1 MTPLRWRALWILLA
15 MCVTALLT
23 RWIEP
28 SIRLA
33 DQAGK
38 ISLET
43 MIPRE
48 IGPWRL
54 DERQSAAIVVPQE
67 GGLVSRIYQQV
78 LSRTYIHGPSGRA
91 VMLSIAYG
99 ENQSHSHDLHV
110 PDVCYPAG
118 GYQIEHSSRGELLL
132 RQGSIPVKRLVTQLH
147 QRREPLTYWAIVG
160 DRVATSAVGAKLT
173 ALAYGLRRIIP
184 DGIIFRVS
192 TVGLPDDMAFATQQ
206 EFVQELFDMLSSQ
219 DRQRLAALN

>member
-15 MCVTALLT
+15 MCTTALLT
-23 RWIEP
+23 RWIVP

-33 DQAGK
+33 DQGEK
-38 ISLET
+38 VSLES
-43 MIPRE
+43 MIPRQ
-48 IGPWRL
+48 IGNWHL
-54 DERQSAAIVVPQE
+54 DERQSAAIVIPQE

-78 LSRTYIHGPSGRA
+78 LARNYIHVPSGRT

-118 GYQIEHSSRGELLL
+118 GYQIEKSSRGELST
-132 RQGSIPVKRLVTQLH
+132 RQGAIPVKRLVTQLN

-160 DRVATSAVGAKLT
+160 DQVATSALDTKLT
-173 ALAYGLRRIIP
+173 ALAYGLRRMIP

-192 TVGLPDDMAFATQQ
+192 TVGLPDDAAFTTQQ
-206 EFVQELFDMLSSQ
+206 EFVQELFDRLSSQ
-219 DRQRLAALN
+219 DRKRLAGLN

>member
-1 MTPLRWRALWILLA
+1 MNPLQARALWILLA
-15 MCVTALLT
+15 MCATALLT

-33 DQAGK
+33 DQGTK
-38 ISLET
+38 INLES

-48 IGPWRL
+48 IGNWRI
-54 DERQSAAIVVPQE
+54 DDRQSATVVIPE
-67 GGLVSRIYQQV
+67 GGLISRLYQQV
-78 LSRTYIHGPSGRA
+78 LSRTYIHATSGRA

-118 GYQIEHSSRGELLL
+118 GFQIERASRGELTL
-132 RQGSIPVKRLVTQLH
+132 RQGSIPVKRLVTRLH
-147 QRREPLTYWAIVG
+147 KRNELLTYWAIVG
-160 DRVATSAVGAKLT
+160 DHVATSAIGTKLT
-173 ALAYGLRRIIP
+173 ALAYGLKRTIP

-192 TVGLPDDMAFATQQ
+192 TIGLTDETAFATQQ
-206 EFVQELFDMLSSQ
+206 EFVQDLFDTLSPQ
-219 DRQRLAALN
+219 DRKRLAALS